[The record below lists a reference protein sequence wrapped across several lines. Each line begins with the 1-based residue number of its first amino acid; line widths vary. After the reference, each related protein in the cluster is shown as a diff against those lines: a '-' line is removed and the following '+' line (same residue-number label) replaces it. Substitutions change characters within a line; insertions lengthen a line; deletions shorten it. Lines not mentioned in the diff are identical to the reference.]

1 MKLEPTGVPMVG
13 SRSEVAMDR
22 VEAAARGVE
31 SREDLEHVAK
41 EFEALMLTKLVESMR
56 ATVPKSGLLSGGSS
70 QGMYDGMMDDAL
82 GHHLANSGGLGVA
95 KELMRSW
102 GRGTGSGEMGGAVG
116 ELRQFE
122 PRRVERTERGER
134 NLPPDELSRILQ
146 ASRDLGGRDDGET
159 PLSELPPPTQDEW
172 LFSPQAEQV
181 LRALISNDPAS
192 PGGSDDGL

>member
-22 VEAAARGVE
+22 VEAAARGAE

-56 ATVPKSGLLSGGSS
+56 ATVPKSDLWAGGSS

-102 GRGTGSGEMGGAVG
+102 GRGTGSGEMGGGGIG
-116 ELRQFE
+116 ELRQVE
-122 PRRVERTERGER
+122 PSRGRSERGER
-134 NLPPDELSRILQ
+134 LPPDELSRILQ

-159 PLSELPPPTQDEW
+159 PLSELPPPTRDEW